1 MTVEQVQALLDTGPT
16 YTRCVQGV
24 CHETLLLLRTA
35 AALNTR
41 TPATYWPIMRAAS
54 RMQVKRNILHVSLEN
69 KYATDKKPQSRTKD
83 HRHGRKTTECLHL
96 TQKCLHRLRSL
107 ACVLKDDKILCSALS
122 LARFLFATLCP
133 SPPHPLPLSLHANT
147 HAPLMACALYHS
159 REPQRGAGAQDQD
172 FWHQQDILCQSCPRP
187 SKRRMTS

>member
-1 MTVEQVQALLDTGPT
+1 MVCACVCICLSEWYVRVYVYVSLNGMCVCMYMHMAVLMSYSLPLPSYTCKNKNTFAGQMTVEQVQALLDTGPT

-24 CHETLLLLRTA
+24 CHETLRV
-35 AALNTR
+35 
-41 TPATYWPIMRAAS
+41 AS

-69 KYATDKKPQSRTKD
+69 KYATDKKPQTRTKD

-122 LARFLFATLCP
+122 LARSLFPTL
-133 SPPHPLPLSLHANT
+133 
-147 HAPLMACALYHS
+147 
-159 REPQRGAGAQDQD
+159 
-172 FWHQQDILCQSCPRP
+172 
-187 SKRRMTS
+187 